1 MGIYFFNKKNKKSEK
16 QMNIL
21 FIETHL
27 SPHNGGI
34 ERVSYRL
41 GSYFSSQGIECYYL
55 FWNNDSD
62 VIDIEHKVYLGNTK
76 LTFFQYRKILFNCIK
91 KWKINII
98 INQQIFSDSLWF
110 ILNEI
115 KKRRLCKI
123 ITCLHQPPNVYQYIP
138 SLPMSKR
145 YILYKFT
152 RLFPITFTDRV
163 RKYCDLSDCFVLL
176 SNSFI
181 EDFKKIYKPKFE
193 SHLIAIPNPCTF
205 DSCISIDELSLK
217 KNQVLIVS
225 RFWEKQKNICAALR
239 IWKQIEKMMQLN
251 WELIIAGNGQDE
263 ETIRQY
269 ALSIGLKRCRFI
281 GAVSNPLSLYKTSK
295 IFLMTSHFEG
305 FGMTLVEAQQY
316 GVVPMAMDSYKSLH
330 DIINDA
336 ENGII
341 IPDNNIDGYVGKLMF
356 LMRDNISRKNLARNG
371 LSSCHKFSVDTIV
384 SRWETLFNGLMKS

>member
-305 FGMTLVEAQQY
+305 FGMTLIEALQN
-316 GVVPMAMDSYKSLH
+316 GCVPVVFDTFNAVH
-330 DIINDA
+330 DIIKDGS
-336 ENGII
+336 NGFI
-341 IPDNNIDGYVGKLMF
+341 IPPYDENLFASKVILLMNNEKMWLKIAQQAIGSV
-356 LMRDNISRKNLARNG
+356 
-371 LSSCHKFSVDTIV
+371 SSFQLDVIGQHWLKILT
-384 SRWETLFNGLMKS
+384 RL